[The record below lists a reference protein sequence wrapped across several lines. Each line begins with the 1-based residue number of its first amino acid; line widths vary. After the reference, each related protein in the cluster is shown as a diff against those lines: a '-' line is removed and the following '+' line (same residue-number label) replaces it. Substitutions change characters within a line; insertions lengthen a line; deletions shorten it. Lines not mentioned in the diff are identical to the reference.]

1 MGTTGSYSFEVRS
14 VKSSNNAKSAWIRSD
29 YGDGTWPA
37 AEWLYI
43 NGKWY
48 YFQED
53 GYMATG
59 WITLYNKSYY
69 LDPSSGAMYRS
80 ERTPDGLYVNESGVY
95 VPGM

>member
-1 MGTTGSYSFEVRS
+1 MPQVPGSRVRTEDGGGTTVTGRG
-14 VKSSNNAKSAWIRSD
+14 RRR
-29 YGDGTWPA
+29 
-37 AEWLYI
+37 EWLYI
-43 NGKWY
+43 SGKWY

-69 LDPSSGAMYRS
+69 LDPVSGEMYKS
-80 ERTPDGLYVNESGVY
+80 GRTPDGMYVNESGVY